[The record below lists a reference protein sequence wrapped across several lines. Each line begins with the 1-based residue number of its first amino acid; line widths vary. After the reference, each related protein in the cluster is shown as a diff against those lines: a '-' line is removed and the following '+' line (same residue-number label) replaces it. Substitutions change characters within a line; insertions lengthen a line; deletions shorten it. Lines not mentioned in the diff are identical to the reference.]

1 MKKLLLTLLVGMF
14 IATSLSAASLGKG
27 KMKAS
32 MSAGY
37 KMVTTENW
45 SVNQFD
51 IAQQSGFAFLSTNAA
66 GLSFSYGI
74 MDDLDVTYTMPT
86 YQMQFVSGEGVMIPV
101 PGVPQP
107 MKAESVDTTN
117 TKTLGSP
124 LLGVTY
130 YKDLGSLGLRVAP
143 YLGLPFLEMYST
155 EKTAVIGG
163 NEGKSDDDGDVNF
176 DQQTLAGVS
185 LAIDSKG
192 TSKMFWQGWLNLQ
205 AGFGGDIDMTMT
217 TVLSGLFGYKFA
229 PTSFAKLQLFWIT
242 PNLLAKDTTVGEVT
256 VKALGFGDSTLKIST
271 LYGMNVTD
279 NSGFNVS
286 LWATMSFTEEAKMTP
301 MGEKATFVG
310 GLTLD
315 YWMKF

>member
-14 IATSLSAASLGKG
+14 LATSLSASLGKG

-37 KMVTTENW
+37 KMVTTDNW

-51 IAQQSGFAFLSTNAA
+51 IAPQSGFAFLSSNAA
-66 GLSFSYGI
+66 GLSFSYGVMDNLDI
-74 MDDLDVTYTMPT
+74 MYTMPT
-86 YQMQFVSGEGVMIPV
+86 YQMQFISGEGVMIPV
-101 PGVPQP
+101 EGQF
-107 MKAESVDTTN
+107 MKADSVDITN

-124 LLGVTY
+124 LLGAIY

-143 YLGLPFLEMYST
+143 YLGLPFLEMYSM
-155 EKTAVIGG
+155 EKTASIGG
-163 NEGKSDDDGDVNF
+163 QERTSDGDGDVNF

-205 AGFGGDIDMTMT
+205 AGFGGDIDMTFT
-217 TVLSGLFGYKFA
+217 TMISGLLGYKLT
-229 PTSFAKLQLFWIT
+229 PTSLAKFQLFLIT
-242 PNLLAKDTTVGEVT
+242 PDLMNDADG
-256 VKALGFGDSTLKIST
+256 ALGFGDSTLKISIF
-271 LYGMNVTD
+271 YGMNVTD

-286 LWATMSFTEEAKMTP
+286 TWATMSFTEEAKMTDL
-301 MGEKATFVG
+301 GEKATFVG

-315 YWMKF
+315 YWMTF